1 MKRACLVV
9 LLATLGGCASQ
20 PCTLDA
26 GDASSRTERL
36 LFQNDLMQAKI
47 LASLGDEEGYEL
59 AQALL
64 ERSAR
69 LDQRG
74 EVEFYR
80 AILLIRQEASA
91 GDILGLLQQAAGKGH
106 PHATALLYKMHEQPY
121 LLAEADPDQA
131 EHYRLAY
138 SQLDVAR
145 SGYPSFEKAL
155 ELVSQLVVPPPSR
168 DSSLA
173 PLCLQ
178 YCQNGMPQP

>member
-1 MKRACLVV
+1 MKRAGLIV

-20 PCTLDA
+20 PCTLDSS
-26 GDASSRTERL
+26 DAACRTERL

-59 AQALL
+59 ASALL

-74 EVEFYR
+74 ETEFYR
-80 AILLIRQEASA
+80 AILLIRQAAPTADVQS
-91 GDILGLLQQAAGKGH
+91 LLEQAADKGH
-106 PHATALLYKMHEQPY
+106 PHATALLYKMHAQPY
-121 LLAEADPDQA
+121 LLEEADPQQA
-131 EHYRLAY
+131 DHYRQAY

-155 ELVSQLVVPPPSR
+155 ELVSQLVQPPPR
-168 DSSLA
+168 PDSGA
-173 PLCLQ
+173 PALCLQ
-178 YCQNGMPQP
+178 YCQSDTPTP